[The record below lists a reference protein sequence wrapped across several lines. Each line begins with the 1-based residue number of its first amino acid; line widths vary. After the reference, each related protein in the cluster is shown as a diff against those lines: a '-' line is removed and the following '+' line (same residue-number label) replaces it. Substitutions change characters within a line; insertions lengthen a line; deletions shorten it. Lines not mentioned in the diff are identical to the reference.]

1 MHKNNARRPL
11 DKEFLDCKDRLA
23 QRSLHQRRLDID
35 QRLADMQLERSL
47 QEVWQT

>member
-23 QRSLHQRRLDID
+23 QRSLYQRRLEID
-35 QRLADMQLERSL
+35 QRLADMKRARELR
-47 QEVWQT
+47 EVWQ

>member
-23 QRSLHQRRLDID
+23 QRSLYQRRLQIE
-35 QRLADMQLERSL
+35 QRLADMKREREL
-47 QEVWQT
+47 REVWQ